1 MIDARHIA
9 FDIDSVIADTMHL
22 FLDIGRELYGIR
34 HIRYKDITEYHLD
47 ACLDVPSE
55 IIGEIVQR
63 LIEGDYPCRLR
74 AIDGAARVLDRL
86 TPFGPLRLV
95 TARPKLGPIQT
106 WMEELLP
113 RQDRIEITATGG
125 FEAKID
131 VLLEANVTHF
141 VEDRLETCVLLE
153 EHGITPVLFV
163 QPWNR
168 QTHTFIEVHTW
179 DELEALIDFDHESIG
194 N

>member
-1 MIDARHIA
+1 MIDPRRIA

-22 FLDIGRELYGIR
+22 FLDIGRELYGIH
-34 HIRYKDITEYHLD
+34 HIRYEDITEYHLD
-47 ACLDVPSE
+47 ACLDVPPE
-55 IIGEIVQR
+55 IVGEIVQR
-63 LIEGDYPCRLR
+63 LIEGDYPCRLHPLE
-74 AIDGAARVLDRL
+74 GAARVLDRL

-95 TARPKLGPIQT
+95 TARPKLGPIQN

-113 RQDRIEITATGG
+113 NQDRIDITATGG

-131 VLLEANVTHF
+131 VLLESKVTHF
-141 VEDRLETCVLLE
+141 VEDRLETCLLLE

-168 QTHTFIEVHTW
+168 QPHNFTEVSTW
-179 DELEALIDFDHESIG
+179 DELEALIDFNHDPFGH
-194 N
+194 